1 MKILYMTNIPSPY
14 RVKFFSQLGKLVDL
28 TVLYELHNA
37 SNRDGSWKAEDV
49 EPSYNEVFLKG
60 IQVISDGSISFDVFS
75 YLNDEYDFIV
85 IGTHGTPTAKL
96 AMFYMRLRGIPYIL
110 NIDGMLSEELNQ
122 KSLLNRLMRKFLFQG
137 ASAYFTSGK
146 DTDCYLKKL
155 GIDVASKCYHY
166 HFSSV
171 DNKDIVDNNV
181 FDTKKQIRDTL
192 DLKEKFI
199 VMCVARF
206 IPKKGIDVLLR
217 AFAGLSRQ
225 DTALVIVGGNGTVYD
240 SVLSGMED
248 EIRSH
253 VYFPGFMG
261 KQKLAQ
267 YYRASDVFVLPTH
280 HDEWGLV
287 INEAMANGLPI
298 ITTDKCGAGLEI
310 IQDGEN
316 GFLVKDNDE
325 AGLKNKINSLIDNKE
340 LRQYISENNIK
351 VAHQYTI
358 ETMVKDHIKHFKA
371 LQKVGKK

>member
-1 MKILYMTNIPSPY
+1 MTNIPSPY

-280 HDEWGLV
+280 HDAWGLV